1 MRLRTVCGKKEKMFN
16 KIKKEKEKEKIAKT
30 VCSARRCFFRDED
43 LFFDFVP
50 YVQRCY
56 IKKIRVIFFCHIC
69 TNKHTCICIKHKF
82 VSKFVLKKTLLS
94 YNCRMVFDNFRLKT
108 IELYD
113 KICLHIKKQRTR

>member
-16 KIKKEKEKEKIAKT
+16 KIKKEKEKEKDRKDGMFRT
-30 VCSARRCFFRDED
+30 EMFFRDED

-56 IKKIRVIFFCHIC
+56 IQKIRVIFFCHIC